1 VTDRVLSMRDS
12 DPVPFPTIASPQL
25 RHDPAL
31 DEWRRDEPVRRI
43 QLPYGRWCWVVT
55 RHADVKLVLTDPRFS
70 RRAAGKDDAPR
81 KTPGV
86 VQRGSLASMDGAD
99 HARLRRLVSRAL
111 TVRRMEALRP
121 RTEQLVGTFL
131 DSMAA
136 NGPRAD
142 LLTDLAMPVPIAV
155 ICELLGIPYDDRARF
170 RGWAEQLLSTAA
182 TAEGSTNV
190 TEVSIAHLWAY
201 LGELIAARR
210 RAPTDDLLSALIA
223 ARDEGDALT
232 EDEMVWLAFT
242 MLAGGFE
249 TTGHQIAKSALV
261 LLDHPDELAKL
272 RARPDLWPTAVD
284 ELLRYIPLGAGN
296 GLPLEALEDVELSGV
311 LIRAGDYVITSPAAA
326 NFDATV
332 FGDAERLDVTRAD
345 NPHFGLGHGAHYCLG
360 ANLARMELH
369 VALQSLF
376 ERFPAIRPAIPL
388 EEVQWRAD
396 SAIWGVASLPVLLG

>member
-1 VTDRVLSMRDS
+1 MRDS

-31 DEWRRDEPVRRI
+31 DAWRREEPLRRI

-55 RHADVKLVLTDPRFS
+55 RHADVKLVLTDARFS
-70 RRAAGKDDAPR
+70 RRAAGQDDAPR

-121 RTEQLVGTFL
+121 RTEHLVGMFL
-131 DSMAA
+131 DTMAA

-155 ICELLGIPYDDRARF
+155 ICELLGIPYDDRSRF
-170 RGWAEQLLSTAA
+170 RGWAEQLLSTATPA
-182 TAEGSTNV
+182 DASTNV
-190 TEVSIAHLWAY
+190 TDESITQLWTY
-201 LGELIAARR
+201 LGELIAERR
-210 RAPTDDLLSALIA
+210 RRPSDDLLSALIA
-223 ARDEGDALT
+223 ARDEGEALT

-261 LLDHPDELAKL
+261 LLSHPAELAKL
-272 RARPDLWPTAVD
+272 SARPELWPLAVD
-284 ELLRYIPLGAGN
+284 ELLRFIPLGAGN
-296 GLPLEALEDVELSGV
+296 GLPLEALDAVELSGV
-311 LIRAGDYVITSPAAA
+311 VIEAGDYVITSPAAA
-326 NFDATV
+326 NYDDAVFDR
-332 FGDAERLDVTRAD
+332 AEHLDVERVV

-360 ANLARMELH
+360 ANLAKMELH
-369 VALQSLF
+369 VALQSVF
-376 ERFPAIRPAIPL
+376 ERFPAIELAVPAEQVPWRP
-388 EEVQWRAD
+388 D
-396 SAIWGVASLPVLLG
+396 SAIWGVAALPVLLA